1 MREKREMM
9 YKMFRCFVSIKI
21 LLTYEVIS
29 FYSGKKKKKKDP
41 DTLPWLHPLE
51 LYTFL
56 VIDGIDPP
64 IILAKSS

>member
-1 MREKREMM
+1 MKW
-9 YKMFRCFVSIKI
+9 YLS
-21 LLTYEVIS
+21 TQ
-29 FYSGKKKKKKDP
+29 KKKKDP
-41 DTLPWLHPLE
+41 DTLPRLHPLE